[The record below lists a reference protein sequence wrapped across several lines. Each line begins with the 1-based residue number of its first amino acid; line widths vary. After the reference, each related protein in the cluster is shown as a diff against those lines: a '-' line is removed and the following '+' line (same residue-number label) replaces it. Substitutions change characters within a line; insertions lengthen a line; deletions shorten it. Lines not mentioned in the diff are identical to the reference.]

1 MKKSLAILLFAW
13 AIVSSA
19 SAVPV
24 WTVEVAYHSGTGII
38 SVSITDN
45 DGLAYIGIAVTD
57 GDGVLSDFAKGA
69 DAPAMGPEMFATLG
83 AGLDYEG
90 YGEGELWIIAN
101 TAEPVYTDGEWLKA
115 TCTPGTTDS
124 TVTVWS
130 FAETGDVFTLMG
142 TIDIPAVPEPI
153 TMSLLGLGGLFL
165 RRRK

>member
-1 MKKSLAILLFAW
+1 MLTLVLILAIASLANAAPI
-13 AIVSSA
+13 
-19 SAVPV
+19 
-24 WTVEVAYHSGTGII
+24 WTGAYNSGTGVVN
-38 SVSITDN
+38 VSITN
-45 DGLAYIGIAVTD
+45 NEGQLLYIGLAVTD
-57 GDGVLSDFAKGA
+57 GSGILSGFTKGA
-69 DAPAMGPEMFATLG
+69 DSPAIGPEMFATLG